1 MKVLIRET
9 LKTIGVNIYG
19 TDGKLHTR
27 EFFEKY
33 FSNVEGAY
41 PILPEEQEEF
51 GTDAQWVIITEADF
65 RILTDSLEAIQNAI
79 DCVQGQ
85 LEKGDSRSEYTFNS
99 ECFLI

>member
-33 FSNVEGAY
+33 FSDTEGAY

-65 RILTDSLEAIQNAI
+65 RILADSLEAIQNAI

>member
-33 FSNVEGAY
+33 FSDTEGAY

-51 GTDAQWVIITEADF
+51 GTDAQWVIIREADF
-65 RILTDSLEAIQNAI
+65 RILAESLEAIQNAI
-79 DCVQGQ
+79 DSVQ
-85 LEKGDSRSEYTFNS
+85 EKLAEGDSRAEYTFNAD
-99 ECFLI
+99 CFLI

>member
-19 TDGKLHTR
+19 TDGKQHT
-27 EFFEKY
+27 EEYFEKY
-33 FSNVEGAY
+33 FSDTDGAY

-65 RILTDSLEAIQNAI
+65 RILADSLEAIQNAI

-85 LEKGDSRSEYTFNS
+85 LEKGDSRAEYTFNAD
-99 ECFLI
+99 CFLI

>member
-33 FSNVEGAY
+33 FSDTEGAY

-65 RILTDSLEAIQNAI
+65 RILADSLEAIQNAI
-79 DCVQGQ
+79 DGVQG
-85 LEKGDSRSEYTFNS
+85 
-99 ECFLI
+99 

>member
-19 TDGKLHTR
+19 TDGKQHT
-27 EFFEKY
+27 EEYFEKY
-33 FSNVEGAY
+33 FSDTDGAY

-51 GTDAQWVIITEADF
+51 GTDAQWVIITEVDF
-65 RILTDSLEAIQNAI
+65 RRLADSLEAIQNAI

-85 LEKGDSRSEYTFNS
+85 LEKGDSRAEYTFNAD
-99 ECFLI
+99 CFLI

>member
-19 TDGKLHTR
+19 TDGKQHI
-27 EFFEKY
+27 EEYFEKY
-33 FSNVEGAY
+33 FSDTDGAY

-51 GTDAQWVIITEADF
+51 GTDAQWVIITEVDF
-65 RILTDSLEAIQNAI
+65 RRLADSLEAIQNAI

-85 LEKGDSRSEYTFNS
+85 LEKGDSRAEYTFNS
-99 ECFLI
+99 KCFLI

>member
-33 FSNVEGAY
+33 FSDTDGAY

-65 RILTDSLEAIQNAI
+65 RILADSLEAIQNAI
-79 DCVQGQ
+79 DGVQ
-85 LEKGDSRSEYTFNS
+85 EKLAEGDSRVEYTFNAD
-99 ECFLI
+99 CFLI